1 MIYNYEELVI
11 WQRAR
16 NLVRQVYFALQDN
29 KDFGFRDQIQ
39 RAVISIMNNIAE
51 GFDRNKYTKNNAMFI
66 SFLGIAIGSCGEVK
80 SMLYAGEDIG
90 YISVADGLA
99 MRNQCTDLQIK
110 MHSLIHSLKN
120 KSNEANNT
128 K

>member
-1 MIYNYEELVI
+1 
-11 WQRAR
+11 
-16 NLVRQVYFALQDN
+16 
-29 KDFGFRDQIQ
+29 
-39 RAVISIMNNIAE
+39 MNNIAE